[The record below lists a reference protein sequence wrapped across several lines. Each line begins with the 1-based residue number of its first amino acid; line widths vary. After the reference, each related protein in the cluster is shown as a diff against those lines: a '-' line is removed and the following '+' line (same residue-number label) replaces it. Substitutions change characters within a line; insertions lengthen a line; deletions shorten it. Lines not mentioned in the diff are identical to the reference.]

1 MERLYK
7 NRPKVEETQNE
18 GFSKPNPNVVLEPYL
33 FFLNLDAKKK
43 KKKKSK

>member
-18 GFSKPNPNVVLEPYL
+18 GFLKPNPNVVLEPYL

-43 KKKKSK
+43 KKKSK